1 MLLNLMC
8 FNSEMLNLMCFMCEY
23 FHEYFPKENLLK
35 FLQRISTEKSRLSPQ
50 RKSAEI
56 SQQFS
61 T

>member
-1 MLLNLMC
+1 MLD
-8 FNSEMLNLMCFMCEY
+8 LMCFMCEY

-35 FLQRISTEKSRLSPQ
+35 FLQRISTEKSRLFRP

>member
-1 MLLNLMC
+1 
-8 FNSEMLNLMCFMCEY
+8 MCEY

-35 FLQRISTEKSRLSPQ
+35 FLQRISMEKSRFFRQ
-50 RKSAEI
+50 RKSAEV